1 VVEAL
6 QDLSVPLVAPTN
18 QRTPVGAGV
27 QENTHLA
34 IATTHDE
41 KGPTGHVAA
50 PVVAWVF
57 YLRLVAQVQPAL
69 VKNSLLLH
77 LKNLQAMSL
86 AERWT
91 RKMPSLGLSIIRPL
105 SSIMFT
111 PLFLVF
117 REFLND
123 QDRSRLHV

>member
-1 VVEAL
+1 MVEAL

-18 QRTPVGAGV
+18 QRTPVSAGI

-34 IATTHDE
+34 IAATHEE

-57 YLRLVAQVQPAL
+57 YLGLVAQVQPAF

-77 LKNLQAMSL
+77 LKNLRRCHSGAMDSED
-86 AERWT
+86 A
-91 RKMPSLGLSIIRPL
+91 
-105 SSIMFT
+105 
-111 PLFLVF
+111 VF
-117 REFLND
+117 RVVYDKAFKFH
-123 QDRSRLHV
+123 HV